1 MLIKLATV
9 TQLSCGTQLYTT
21 GEKAP
26 YTLPILHCCPFNPYK
41 HPCLHSIVPP
51 MGMYTFKT
59 KTLSK
64 RWNVVCSFQIRIYA
78 RLQKINLDNPVFNY
92 LIRLQ
97 SDRPGDRFGLLPKKR
112 SANCTTCNGC
122 CYLHCV
128 HALLPL
134 QKERQDPF
142 FIKMTTMKIGLLQ
155 IHPPQITQ
163 PTQNHLSPQ
172 WPQLQWYPLQRAQ
185 AQSPQV
191 PLIQLRLL
199 LYLLQQ

>member
-97 SDRPGDRFGLLPKKR
+97 SDRPGDRFGLLPKKDLQTVQH
-112 SANCTTCNGC
+112 ATAVVTCTVCMHC
-122 CYLHCV
+122 CHCKRRGKT
-128 HALLPL
+128 HFSS
-134 QKERQDPF
+134 R
-142 FIKMTTMKIGLLQ
+142 
-155 IHPPQITQ
+155 
-163 PTQNHLSPQ
+163 
-172 WPQLQWYPLQRAQ
+172 
-185 AQSPQV
+185 
-191 PLIQLRLL
+191 
-199 LYLLQQ
+199 